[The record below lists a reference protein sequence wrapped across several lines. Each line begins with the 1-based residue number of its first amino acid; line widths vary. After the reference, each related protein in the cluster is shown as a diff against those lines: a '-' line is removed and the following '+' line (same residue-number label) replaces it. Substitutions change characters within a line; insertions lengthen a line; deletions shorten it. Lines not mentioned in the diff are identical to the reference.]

1 MRHFGI
7 YGGTFNPIHLGH
19 LLAAQSVAEDAGL
32 DLVFFLPCS
41 VSPFKRGASD
51 LASGL
56 DRLEMVRLS
65 TAGDPLFEPCPLDV
79 ERGGVSY
86 ALDTVQA
93 LRRLYPDDRLSFIV
107 GMDALRDL
115 SHWYRVDE
123 MLTLCDVIAVE
134 RPGSERPVNP
144 GELAFPEAVERRLLA
159 NVVRGRHCEIS
170 SSEIRRRIAQGKSI
184 RYLVTPAVETYI
196 RSRGLYADQKE
207 ISH

>member
-1 MRHFGI
+1 MRHIGI

-19 LLAAQSVAEDAGL
+19 LLAAQAVAEAVPL
-32 DLVFFLPCS
+32 DRVLFLPCS

-51 LASGL
+51 LASGS

-65 TAGDPLFEPCPLDV
+65 TEGYPLFEACPLDV

-86 ALDTVQA
+86 ALDTVLA

-107 GMDALRDL
+107 GMDALREL
-115 SHWYRVDE
+115 SHWYRVED
-123 MLTLCDVIAVE
+123 MLALCDVITVE
-134 RPGSERPVNP
+134 RPGSDRPVKP
-144 GELAFPEAVERRLLA
+144 GELAFPEAVEQRLLA

-184 RYLVTPAVETYI
+184 RYLVSPAVETYI
-196 RSRGLYADQKE
+196 RSCGLYADQKE
-207 ISH
+207 ISY